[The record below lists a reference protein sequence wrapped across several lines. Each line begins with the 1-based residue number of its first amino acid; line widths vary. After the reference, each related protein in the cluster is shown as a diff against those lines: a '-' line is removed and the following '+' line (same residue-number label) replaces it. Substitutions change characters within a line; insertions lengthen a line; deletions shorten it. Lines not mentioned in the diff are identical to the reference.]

1 MHVVLWVQ
9 DWGWSRH
16 KRSWIIHWICLCWAM
31 KWNSNTAWNK
41 VKLLRHKACYKQE
54 KNSVLG
60 LSLWDVSNPWV
71 WGQDGYQW
79 LKERSYICIK
89 RSQTLPHRKSGV
101 TLTLKHT
108 HTHPTYKNVPQER
121 RLTARAEISPNIVLV
136 SPIKAL
142 NTWPLCQKWKLDLEK
157 SLPFSSWSV
166 LYKFTSI
173 YQLLLP
179 GVSLEQWATGTLSV
193 GSVAFMGA
201 WRDFSKTPGAQ
212 PHWNAVLYTWKQYEA
227 LEIEKK
233 KKTVF

>member
-108 HTHPTYKNVPQER
+108 HTPHIQKCTSREKTYSQSRDFPKHCLSVTHKSPQHLTPLPKTEAWLRKVPSIF
-121 RLTARAEISPNIVLV
+121 LLV
-136 SPIKAL
+136 SLVQIHFHLSTSASWCFIRAVS
-142 NTWPLCQKWKLDLEK
+142 NRNLECGQCGFHGCLK
-157 SLPFSSWSV
+157 GFL
-166 LYKFTSI
+166 
-173 YQLLLP
+173 
-179 GVSLEQWATGTLSV
+179 
-193 GSVAFMGA
+193 
-201 WRDFSKTPGAQ
+201 
-212 PHWNAVLYTWKQYEA
+212 
-227 LEIEKK
+227 
-233 KKTVF
+233 